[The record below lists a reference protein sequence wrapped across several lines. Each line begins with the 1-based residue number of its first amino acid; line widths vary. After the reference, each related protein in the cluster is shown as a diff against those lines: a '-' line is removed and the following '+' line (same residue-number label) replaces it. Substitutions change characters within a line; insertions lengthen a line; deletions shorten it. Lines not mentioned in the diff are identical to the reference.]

1 MMKTIPLKGRI
12 ALIVLSLVI
21 TFLFFFTK
29 PIMTQPQS
37 YHNFADT
44 RFFWGIPNALDVLSN
59 FFFLVAGAL
68 GISEV
73 LKQAKLLTKK
83 SWFWFFLSII
93 LIAPGS
99 AYYHW
104 DPNDSTLVW
113 DRIPMSM
120 GFMALYVA
128 LLVEH
133 ISAPLERY
141 LIPAILLG
149 IISVIVWA
157 VTTDLRFY
165 FWVQF
170 SSFVTIPLILILFKS
185 RYSHKIYFLYALVI
199 YGLAKWTEVKDH
211 EIFYGTGNIISG
223 HTLKHILAAL
233 GLATLWWMIKVRR
246 PCDTSSDLTEKSRLV
261 DSELAEVR

>member
-1 MMKTIPLKGRI
+1 MKIIPLKGRI
-12 ALIVLSLVI
+12 GLIILSLVG
-21 TFLFFFTK
+21 TFIFFFSK
-29 PIMTQPQS
+29 SLMTQPQS
-37 YHNFADT
+37 YHHFADT
-44 RFFWGIPNALDVLSN
+44 RMMFGIPNAFDVLSN

-73 LKQAKLLTKK
+73 MKQAKLLTKK

-120 GFMALYVA
+120 GFMALYIA

-133 ISAPLERY
+133 ISTSLERY
-141 LIPAILLG
+141 LFPVIALG
-149 IISVIVWA
+149 IISVVVWA

-170 SSFVTIPLILILFKS
+170 SSFVTIPLILLLFKS
-185 RYSHKIYFLYALVI
+185 RYTHKFYFLYALVI

-211 EIFYGTGNIISG
+211 EIFHGTGDIVSG
-223 HTLKHILAAL
+223 HTLKHVLAAM
-233 GLATLWWMIKVRR
+233 GLATLWWMIKVRKTT
-246 PCDTSSDLTEKSRLV
+246 DNLND
-261 DSELAEVR
+261 

>member
-1 MMKTIPLKGRI
+1 MKIIPLKGRI
-12 ALIVLSLVI
+12 GLIILSLVA
-21 TFLFFFTK
+21 TFIFFFSK
-29 PIMTQPQS
+29 PLMTQPQS
-37 YHNFADT
+37 YHHFADT
-44 RFFWGIPNALDVLSN
+44 RMMFGIPNAFDVLSN

-73 LKQAKLLTKK
+73 MKQAKLLTKK

-120 GFMALYVA
+120 GFMALYIA

-133 ISAPLERY
+133 ISTPLERY
-141 LIPAILLG
+141 LFPAIALG
-149 IISVIVWA
+149 IISVVVWA

-170 SSFVTIPLILILFKS
+170 SSFVTIPLILLLFKS
-185 RYSHKIYFLYALVI
+185 RYTHKVYFLYALVI

-211 EIFYGTGNIISG
+211 EIFHGTGDIVSG
-223 HTLKHILAAL
+223 HTLKHVLAAI
-233 GLATLWWMIKVRR
+233 GLATLWWMIKVRK
-246 PCDTSSDLTEKSRLV
+246 TT
-261 DSELAEVR
+261 DSLND

>member
-1 MMKTIPLKGRI
+1 MKTIPLKGRM
-12 ALIVLSLVI
+12 ALIVLSLI
-21 TFLFFFTK
+21 GTFIFFFSK

-44 RFFWGIPNALDVLSN
+44 RIMWGIPNAFDVLSN

-73 LKQAKLLTKK
+73 LKKAGLLTKK

-133 ISAPLERY
+133 INGSLERY
-141 LIPAILLG
+141 VIPSILLG

-157 VTTDLRFY
+157 VTSDLRFY

-170 SSFVTIPLILILFKS
+170 SSFVTIPLILLLFKS
-185 RYSHKIYFLYALVI
+185 RYTHKIYFLYALVI

-211 EIFYGTGNIISG
+211 EIFHGTGDLISG
-223 HTLKHILAAL
+223 HTLKHVLAAA

-246 PCDTSSDLTEKSRLV
+246 PSGSSDDLTEKSRQE
-261 DSELAEVR
+261 DSELAQVR